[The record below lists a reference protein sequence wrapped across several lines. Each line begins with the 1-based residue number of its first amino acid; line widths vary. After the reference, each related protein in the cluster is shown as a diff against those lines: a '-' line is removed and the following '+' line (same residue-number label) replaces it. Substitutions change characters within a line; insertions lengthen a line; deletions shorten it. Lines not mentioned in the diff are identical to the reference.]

1 MSRKEIYAWCSL
13 GLTLAIFG
21 YYLVSLRKHFLFEIY
36 ENKFAV
42 KGINYAI
49 DA

>member
-1 MSRKEIYAWCSL
+1 MKVTEIRLNSAEY
-13 GLTLAIFG
+13 FR
-21 YYLVSLRKHFLFEIY
+21 YLVSLRKHFLFEIY